1 MLVLTDSD
9 ASTLPLPLVVE
20 WQDATAHAVST
31 NLDLHPETLHFCF
44 CLFALPL
51 SLPVSQMLAHA
62 QSIILFRAALPSGGV
77 FPARAPLGDKRE
89 RGGEG
94 GYSEGKQY
102 MDL

>member
-1 MLVLTDSD
+1 MDSD
-9 ASTLPLPLVVE
+9 ASTFPLPVVGE
-20 WQDATAHAVST
+20 WQDATAQAVST
-31 NLDLHPETLHFCF
+31 NHDLHPETLHFCF

-51 SLPVSQMLAHA
+51 SLPVSQMFAHA

-89 RGGEG
+89 RERGGG